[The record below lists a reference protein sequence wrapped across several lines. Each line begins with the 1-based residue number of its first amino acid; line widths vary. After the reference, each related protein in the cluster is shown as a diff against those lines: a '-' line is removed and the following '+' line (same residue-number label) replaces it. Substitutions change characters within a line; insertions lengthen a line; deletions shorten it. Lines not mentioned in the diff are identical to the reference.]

1 MLLQK
6 RTHRY
11 GEREVGDRE
20 KGGESRE
27 RKMGRLET
35 ATKPAHGRTGSSSA
49 GGINNFLVD

>member
-1 MLLQK
+1 MLAQK
-6 RTHRY
+6 RIHRY

-27 RKMGRLET
+27 RKLGRLET

-49 GGINNFLVD
+49 GGINNFVG